1 MTTMKRLISLLT
13 ALALMLCV
21 VACGGA
27 ASSAP
32 ASQPASSAPAATAEP
47 APEKSFYMDIPQEYR
62 SWDENGQ
69 NIDFDRL
76 GTAENGMVA
85 SLRYEASAIGV
96 DIMKQG
102 GNAVDAAVATALA
115 LTVTMPEMC
124 GVAGGGLM
132 TYYDAETGETTFL
145 SFRETAPMFQTA
157 EMWVQDES
165 SAVIGNHNMFGGL
178 SVGVP
183 GEVAGLYQAL
193 EDYGTMEW
201 AEVIQPAI
209 DIAREGYLVTP
220 ELREYI
226 LYAYDTMAASTELSE
241 IYLTEDGMI
250 PEVNDVIYN
259 EYMAN
264 ALEII
269 RDKGPEGFYTGPMA
283 EAMVK
288 ATQSAGGLLT
298 MEDLAAYEP
307 WYEEPAIGTYRGYT
321 VASAASP
328 SSGGTF
334 IIEALNILEN
344 LPVLDYDSTERWHQL
359 AEVQKIV
366 WADRAEF
373 MADVRFV
380 DVPIK
385 GLTNKEY
392 AAERATEIDMTKAQD
407 FSFGNAWDYDSES
420 ENTTSFSVADKA
432 GNMVTITHT
441 INYVWGS
448 KVYVPGYGFFM
459 NDQLG
464 DFVAGTGYSN
474 SLEPGK
480 APLSS
485 MSPTVVMDPEG
496 KPFMTLGAPGGV
508 QIFPAV
514 TQCIINAIDYGMNVD
529 EAVNSPRIA
538 ATSYGF
544 NYSKELADEI
554 CAELTEM
561 GHEGL
566 SETNAIALPSAIMYM
581 PDGTMQG
588 SVERHAG
595 LGEFGDGVAIGF

>member
-1 MTTMKRLISLLT
+1 
-13 ALALMLCV
+13 
-21 VACGGA
+21 
-27 ASSAP
+27 
-32 ASQPASSAPAATAEP
+32 
-47 APEKSFYMDIPQEYR
+47 
-62 SWDENGQ
+62 
-69 NIDFDRL
+69 RL

-96 DIMKQG
+96 QIMEQG

-124 GVAGGGLM
+124 GVSGGGLM
-132 TYYDAETGETTFL
+132 TWYDAATGETTFL

-157 EMWVQDES
+157 DMWVQDETG
-165 SAVIGNHNMFGGL
+165 AVVGNRNLFSGL
-178 SVGVP
+178 AIGVP
-183 GEVAGLYQAL
+183 GEIAGLYQAL
-193 EDYGTMEW
+193 QDYGTMEW

-209 DIAREGYLVTP
+209 DIAREGFIVTP

-226 LYAYDTMAASTELSE
+226 LYLYDIMAASTELSE
-241 IYLTEDGMI
+241 IYLTEDGMV
-250 PEVNDVIYN
+250 PEVNDVIRN
-259 EYMAN
+259 EYLAN
-264 ALEII
+264 TLEII
-269 RDKGPEGFYTGPMA
+269 RDRGPEGFYTGAVA

-288 ATQSAGGLLT
+288 ATQAAGGLLT

-334 IIEALNILEN
+334 IIEALNILEQ
-344 LPVLDYDSTERWHQL
+344 LPVLEYDSVERWHQL

-373 MADVRFV
+373 MADIRFV
-380 DVPIK
+380 DVPVK
-385 GLTNKEY
+385 GLTSKEY
-392 AAERATEIDMTKAQD
+392 AAARAAEIDMEHAGSY
-407 FSFGNAWDYDSES
+407 SFGNAWDYDNES

-441 INYVWGS
+441 INRVWGS
-448 KVYVPGYGFFM
+448 RIYVPGYGFFM
-459 NDQLG
+459 NNQLG
-464 DFVAGTGYSN
+464 DFVVGSGYSN

-485 MSPTVVMDPEG
+485 MSPTVVLDPEG
-496 KPFMTLGAPGGV
+496 KPFMTLGSPGGV
-508 QIFPAV
+508 QIFPSV
-514 TQCIINAIDYGMNVD
+514 TQCIINVIDYGMNIE
-529 EAVNSPRIA
+529 EALNSPRIA
-538 ATSYGF
+538 ATSTSF
-544 NYSKELADEI
+544 NYSKELSDEI
-554 CAELTEM
+554 LAGLEAL

-566 SETNAIALPSAIMYM
+566 DDINAVALIGLPSGIMYM

-588 SVERHAG
+588 SVEREAA
-595 LGEFGDGVAIGF
+595 LGEFGDGAAIGF

>member
-165 SAVIGNHNMFGGL
+165 GAVIGNHNMFGGL